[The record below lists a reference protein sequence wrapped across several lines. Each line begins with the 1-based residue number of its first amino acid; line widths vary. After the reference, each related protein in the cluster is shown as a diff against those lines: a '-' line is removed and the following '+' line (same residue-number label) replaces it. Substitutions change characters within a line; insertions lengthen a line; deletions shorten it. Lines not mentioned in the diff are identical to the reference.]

1 MRGTKVSWA
10 RTLPAGSLAGIVLL
24 AATLWA
30 PSGMA
35 EQRVSWFADPHPAPA
50 QSGAG
55 RTPTGAL
62 TTYPALAD
70 FLAATS
76 GTELA
81 SEDFEGGFAPANGMR
96 ICFQAVASTSDDPCF
111 APGQLVAGFSIRSS
125 GGNIWDPVTGVD
137 SDLIV
142 LGPGTRGMT
151 STVVGA
157 DVPDPPA
164 NPTQISFDG
173 APTAVAMDVY
183 DSLLGQAV
191 QIEAYDADDQLIGVF
206 TAMPASATTPAFA
219 GFTSSIPVKRV
230 AINALASGGGELI
243 DNLTFGG
250 GAGHVHL
257 QPATPDFDAVAL
269 GRTAILPV
277 TLSNDGSLDLHVGTI
292 ATPAAPFSIQADA
305 CSEST
310 LARGA
315 SCIVEFA
322 FTPDWAGRFS
332 ASLEIPGDGAAPPRL
347 TLNGQGVRA
356 RISPMPGAIDFGP
369 VAVGNTAGPLSVT
382 VANLTGG
389 ALTVTGFGAVQP
401 PFALV
406 GGSCAVAPFDLDP
419 GAQCTLEFSFAP
431 ASAGPFD
438 AALTIA
444 GSGVPATVQVNLHGI
459 GGQP

>member
-1 MRGTKVSWA
+1 MGGTKVSA
-10 RTLPAGSLAGIVLL
+10 ASRKPAGLLVGVVLL
-24 AATLWA
+24 SAIVPA
-30 PSGMA
+30 PSGA
-35 EQRVSWFADPHPAPA
+35 AQQNVTWFADPHPAAA
-50 QSGAG
+50 QAGAG
-55 RTPTGAL
+55 HSPTGAL
-62 TTYPALAD
+62 TTYPTRTD
-70 FLAATS
+70 FLAATD
-76 GTELA
+76 GADLA

-111 APGQLVAGFSIRSS
+111 APGDLVAGFSIRSS

-137 SDLIV
+137 RDLIV
-142 LGPGTRGMT
+142 LGPGMRGIA
-151 STVVGA
+151 STAVGA
-157 DVPDPPA
+157 DVPDPPQ

-183 DSLLGQAV
+183 DSFLGQPV

-206 TAMPASATTPAFA
+206 TAMPASTTTPAFA
-219 GFTSSIPVKRV
+219 GFTSTIPVKRV
-230 AINALASGGGELI
+230 AVNALASGGGELI

-250 GAGHVHL
+250 GAGHAHL
-257 QPATPDFDAVAL
+257 QPAAPDFDAVAL

-277 TLSNDGSLDLHVGTI
+277 TLSNDGSLDLHLGTI
-292 ATPAAPFSIQADA
+292 ATPAAPFSIQADG

-310 LARGA
+310 LARGD
-315 SCIVEFA
+315 SCVVELA
-322 FTPDWAGRFS
+322 FTPDWASNFS
-332 ASLEIPGDGAAPPRL
+332 ASLEIPGDSATPTRL

-356 RISPMPGAIDFGP
+356 RVSPLPGAIDFGP
-369 VAVGNTAGPLSVT
+369 VAVGSTAGPLAVA

-389 ALTVTGFGAVQP
+389 ALTVTGFGAVST
-401 PFALV
+401 PFARV
-406 GGSCAVAPFDLDP
+406 GGSCAAPPFDLDP

-431 ASAGPFD
+431 ASAGTFD

>member
-10 RTLPAGSLAGIVLL
+10 RTLPAGIVLL

-30 PSGMA
+30 PFGVA
-35 EQRVSWFADPHPAPA
+35 QRASWVTDQQPTPA

-55 RTPTGAL
+55 QTPTGAL

-76 GTELA
+76 GADLA

-96 ICFQAVASTSDDPCF
+96 ICFQAVSSVSDDPCF
-111 APGQLVAGFSIRSS
+111 APGHLVAGFSIRSS

-157 DVPDPPA
+157 DVPDPPQ

-183 DSLLGQAV
+183 DSFLGQAV

-206 TAMPASATTPAFA
+206 TAMPASTTAPAFA

-230 AINALASGGGELI
+230 AVNALASGGGELI

-250 GAGHVHL
+250 GAGRVHL

-277 TLSNDGSLDLHVGTI
+277 TLSNDGSLDLHLGTI

-310 LARGA
+310 LARGD

-322 FTPDWAGRFS
+322 FTPDWAGSFS
-332 ASLEIPGDGAAPPRL
+332 ASLEIPGDSAAPARL
-347 TLNGQGVRA
+347 TLHGQGVRA
-356 RISPMPGAIDFGP
+356 RVSPIPGAIDFGA
-369 VAVGNTAGPLSVT
+369 VAVGNTAGPLAVA

-389 ALTVTGFGAVQP
+389 ALAVTGFGNVSP
-401 PFALV
+401 PFART
-406 GGSCAVAPFDLDP
+406 GGSCGVPPFDLDP
-419 GAQCTLEFSFAP
+419 GAQCTLQFSFAP
-431 ASAGPFD
+431 ASADKFD
-438 AALTIA
+438 ATLTIA